1 MEAMAKADEKTFT
14 SKEYQTVAAEFQ
26 AAGMSLTFNSLN
38 FNLK

>member
-1 MEAMAKADEKTFT
+1 MEAMAKTDEKMFT